1 MGVYVFDRAVLSQV
15 LTDDAKRRDSSH
27 DFGKDIIPR
36 MIAGGHPVYA
46 YPFEGYWVDVG
57 TVESYWQSQMRLLDQ
72 PPPIDLNDRSWI
84 IHTRSEE
91 RPPVMIQEG
100 AIVRDSLITDGCVIA
115 AGALVE
121 RCVLSPGVSVG
132 VNAIV
137 RESVVLTD
145 TSIGAGA
152 RVQRAIVDKS
162 VRIGRGAKVGGRL
175 RAAEHGGKPEGLGLT
190 TIGKN
195 AVVQEK
201 TEVPIGTVIE
211 SDEEAAPPAKKQG

>member
-1 MGVYVFDRAVLSQV
+1 
-15 LTDDAKRRDSSH
+15 
-27 DFGKDIIPR
+27 

-46 YPFEGYWVDVG
+46 YPFEAYWVDVG
-57 TVESYWQSQMRLLDQ
+57 TLESYWQSQMSLLDQ
-72 PPPIDLNDRSWI
+72 PPPLDLNDRSWI

-121 RCVLSPGVSVG
+121 RSVLSPGVSVG

-175 RAAEHGGKPEGLGLT
+175 RVAEHGGKPEGLGLT

-195 AVVQEK
+195 AVVLEK
-201 TEVPIGTVIE
+201 TEIPVGAVIE
-211 SDEEAAPPAKKQG
+211 SDEEAAPPAKK